1 MKRIYVNSDTLK
13 EAVGYINDDITFFGF
28 ISHLK
33 VFLKQILVNP
43 INTNIDDYLYRHGVD
58 KNRLL
63 DELLNRGIIE
73 KETDIDDKS
82 GKDKFIVTYKV
93 PKKNFERK
101 VRRLFSHLFENDN
114 FNTNNELFNEDGGAT
129 SCGSAM
135 QGGGLNPDSG
145 QYTTPLGKVQRRKIY
160 VTKEQYE
167 ILKETSTQDTGDYQY
182 DVPFNFNNGKD
193 PSYDHKNMME
203 KSFPK
208 KKKGIRSKIK

>member
-13 EAVGYINDDITFFGF
+13 EAVDYINDDVTFFGF

-33 VFLKQILVNP
+33 VFLKNLLTNP
-43 INTNIDDYLYRHGVD
+43 IENDIDEYLKRHGVN
-58 KNRLL
+58 KNELL
-63 DELLNRGIIE
+63 DELINRGIIE

-82 GKDKFIVTYKV
+82 GKDKFVVTYKV

-101 VRRLFSHLFENDN
+101 VRRLYNHLFENDDYV
-114 FNTNNELFNEDGGAT
+114 NESKLCNEDGAT

-167 ILKETSTQDTGDYQY
+167 MLKETSTQDTGDYQY

-193 PSYDHKNMME
+193 PSYNHKNMME
-203 KSFPK
+203 KSFPN
-208 KKKGIRSKIK
+208 KKKGIRNKIK